1 MAAVGWVTPCLGH
14 VARQGWCYQKG
25 WCQTRTGKLGAAS
38 YLRFIQLTLA
48 PPERP
53 YRSIKLL
60 YLFLAHPHPV
70 GDFLE
75 RYPAV
80 ASCFLQKKIKILKLK
95 HFLIKNLFK
104 PNGTWRIWKKNIF
117 QKRNYCLCI
126 NSLLFYFKKGI
137 PLAQLSLVFYC
148 LPCLQR

>member
-14 VARQGWCYQKG
+14 VAREGCHHQKSAG
-25 WCQTRTGKLGAAS
+25 RKRTKQVGAAS

-75 RYPAV
+75 RYFAVV
-80 ASCFLQKKIKILKLK
+80 ASSFLYWNKYTRQTKAV
-95 HFLIKNLFK
+95 F
-104 PNGTWRIWKKNIF
+104 
-117 QKRNYCLCI
+117 
-126 NSLLFYFKKGI
+126 
-137 PLAQLSLVFYC
+137 SLVLCKYSFLNFESRMSSFQNKKTKNRKSRDDFLKKEC
-148 LPCLQR
+148 